1 MLIATRALLGLAGAT
16 IAPSTLSL
24 LRNMFHDP
32 RQRTMAVGVWITS
45 YSVGGA
51 IGPLVGGVLL
61 QHFWWGSVFLIAV
74 PVMVL
79 LLVLA
84 PILLPEFRDPAA
96 GRLDL
101 PSAGLS
107 LVSVLAVIYGLTF
120 LPLMIMRDAG
130 LVEAHA
136 RGLGIPAAHVT
147 WIKLGDVG
155 IHGNG
160 HMMMLEKN
168 NLQVADVIA
177 RWLGKSVAR
186 RSRGASC
193 GRRGRCRGPRA
204 SLWAPC

>member
-1 MLIATRALLGLAGAT
+1 MAEKIDYAAERKDKPTVYLLIQSEHWDRPMARFIKAIDKELAEGKEKAE
-16 IAPSTLSL
+16 
-24 LRNMFHDP
+24 
-32 RQRTMAVGVWITS
+32 AVGVWITS

-107 LVSVLAVIYGLTF
+107 LVSVLAVIYGLKQVV
-120 LPLMIMRDAG
+120 DSE
-130 LVEAHA
+130 VE
-136 RGLGIPAAHVT
+136 
-147 WIKLGDVG
+147 W
-155 IHGNG
+155 
-160 HMMMLEKN
+160 
-168 NLQVADVIA
+168 
-177 RWLGKSVAR
+177 AR
-186 RSRGASC
+186 RRLSFQLER
-193 GRRGRCRGPRA
+193 
-204 SLWAPC
+204 